1 MGSKYDWLL
10 YPWIAWPSGLII
22 GILST
27 LMGKWIW
34 EKLRPKKK
42 EYFNISYSNNE
53 LRFEGQYTTYNPTV
67 SSINILKDIF
77 KYKPSNNNKTNLIE
91 FDEFFKYWI
100 DNSLKKN

>member
-34 EKLRPKKK
+34 EKLRPKEK

-53 LRFEGQYTTYNPTV
+53 LRFEGQYKTYNQKV

-77 KYKPSNNNKTNLIE
+77 KFKTINNNKTNLIDLDKLFE
-91 FDEFFKYWI
+91 NRQGDSSKE
-100 DNSLKKN
+100 N